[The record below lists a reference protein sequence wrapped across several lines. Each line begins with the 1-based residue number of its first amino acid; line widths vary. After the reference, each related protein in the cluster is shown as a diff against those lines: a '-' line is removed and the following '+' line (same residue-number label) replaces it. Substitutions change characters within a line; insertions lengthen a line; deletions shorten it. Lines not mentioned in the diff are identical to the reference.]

1 MTAGRSVGEA
11 QTSVNGAAL
20 GWSPEQLG
28 VPDAV
33 HGYVGGR
40 WLTGGDRPLIDVE
53 DPALGSRIGVVAE
66 AQADDVTIAVES
78 AATSEWRGFSPLQ
91 RGRMLLE
98 VAATI
103 RREADTL
110 AVAEA
115 CDTGKPLSQA
125 HDDVAAAARYFE
137 YFGGLA
143 DKLFGRVI
151 PQAGATLA
159 YSVQEPY
166 GVVAHITPWN
176 SPLSQMCRGLAPSL
190 AVGNT
195 AVVKPSELTPYSSLW
210 CAALLIE
217 AGLPAGACNVVV
229 GRGPTTGAA
238 LVAHDAVRHVSFTG
252 SVSTGAAVMQ
262 QAAQRI
268 VPCALELGG
277 KSPLIVCADADLERA
292 AEAGVRAVIR
302 NSGQSC
308 LAATRLIVQHKVAEE
323 MVERI
328 DAKMRGL
335 TLGHPLEDPDL
346 GPLSSAAHVARVR
359 EYIQS
364 AVDDGVE
371 LVGPGAAEPDVPG
384 CDGHF
389 LFPSLL
395 VGVRNTMRVAREEIF
410 GPVQSMLAFDDLE
423 EAVAM
428 ANDSEYGL
436 TSTVFT
442 GDVSTALRV
451 SQQLEAGQV
460 HVNGYPSAGVDVPFG
475 GYKASG
481 LGREKGWEALLT
493 YSQTK
498 ACVVHAD

>member
-1 MTAGRSVGEA
+1 MGEIE
-11 QTSVNGAAL
+11 TSVAGVAP
-20 GWSPEQLG
+20 GWSPDQIG
-28 VPDAV
+28 IPDAV
-33 HGYVGGR
+33 YGYVGGQ
-40 WLTGGDRPLIDVE
+40 WLTTGERRLLDVE
-53 DPALGSRIGVVAE
+53 DPALGARLGVVAE
-66 AQADDVTIAVES
+66 AQADDVARAVES
-78 AATSEWRGFSPLQ
+78 AALSEWRSFSPLQ
-91 RGRMLLE
+91 RSRMLLQ
-98 VAATI
+98 VADTI

-195 AVVKPSELTPYSSLW
+195 TVVKPSELTPYSSLW
-210 CAALLIE
+210 CAQLLVQ
-217 AGLPAGACNVVV
+217 AGLPAGACNVVI
-229 GRGPTTGAA
+229 GKGATTGAA
-238 LVAHDAVRHVSFTG
+238 LVAQDGVRHISFTG
-252 SVSTGAAVMQ
+252 SVATGAGVMA
-262 QAAQRI
+262 QAARRI

-277 KSPLIVCADADLERA
+277 KSPLIVCADADIERA
-292 AEAGVRAVIR
+292 AEAGVRAVVR

-308 LAATRLIVQHKVAEE
+308 LAATRLIVQRQVLDEV
-323 MVERI
+323 VEGVG
-328 DAKMRGL
+328 AKMRGL
-335 TLGHPLEDPDL
+335 TLGHPLQDPDL

-359 EYIQS
+359 DYIQS
-364 AVDDGVE
+364 ALDDGVT
-371 LVGPGAAEPDVPG
+371 LVGPGAEEPEVPG

-395 VGVRNTMRVAREEIF
+395 VGVRNTMRVAREEVF
-410 GPVQSMLAFDDLE
+410 GPVQSVLAFDELD
-423 EAVAM
+423 EAVAI
-428 ANDSEYGL
+428 ANDTDYGL

-442 GDVSTALRV
+442 GDVSTALLL

-460 HVNGYPSAGVDVPFG
+460 HVNGYPAAGVDVPFG

-498 ACVVHAD
+498 ACVVHAT